1 MNRII
6 LALFTFLII
15 SGVSLAQEKKDAN
28 SKPAKIEIY
37 NPKAD
42 AKAELKAAATK
53 AKKEGKHV
61 FVQVGGNWCGWC
73 ILFHKLVDAT
83 PELKNYLNNNYET
96 VLVNY
101 SPENKN
107 ADVMASL
114 GYPGRF
120 GFPVFV
126 ILDGNG
132 SVLHIQN
139 SAYLEEGKGHSVK
152 KVMEFLQGWTAAA
165 IKPENNK

>member
-1 MNRII
+1 MKRILI
-6 LALFTFLII
+6 LFTAIFL
-15 SGVSLAQEKKDAN
+15 STAGFAQEKKQAVN
-28 SKPAKIEIY
+28 LY
-37 NPKAD
+37 NPQANARAD
-42 AKAELKAAATK
+42 IDAAIAK

-61 FVQVGGNWCGWC
+61 FLQVGGNWCGWC
-73 ILFHKLVDAT
+73 IAFHKLVEET
-83 PELKNYLNNNYET
+83 PELKTYLNSNYET

-101 SPENKN
+101 SQENKN
-107 ADVMASL
+107 AAVLASL

-132 SVLHIQN
+132 KAIHIQN

-152 KVMEFLQGWTAAA
+152 KVMDFLKGWTVAA
-165 IKPENNK
+165 IKPENNAY

>member
-1 MNRII
+1 MKKIAFI
-6 LALFTFLII
+6 FLAFIA
-15 SGVSLAQEKKDAN
+15 VSLSAAAQEK
-28 SKPAKIEIY
+28 PAAKKEAVNLY
-37 NPKAD
+37 NPKANASADID
-42 AKAELKAAATK
+42 AAVAK
-53 AKKEGKHV
+53 AKKAGKQV
-61 FVQVGGNWCGWC
+61 FIQVGGNWCGWC
-73 ILFHKLVDAT
+73 IAFHHLVDTT
-83 PELKNYLNNNYET
+83 PELKIFLNDNYET

-107 ADVMASL
+107 AAVMARL

-132 SVLHIQN
+132 KLLHTQN

-152 KVMEFLQGWTAAA
+152 KVLEFLQGWTVAAL
-165 IKPENNK
+165 KPENNKY